1 MRALGRISYH
11 SAAPRG
17 GANWTKGTREATRG
31 VVETQK
37 VGAGV
42 CCRWGAEAQ
51 LISRRDRSSRLRRA
65 PGSSSPGCSQG
76 CRVMA
81 RQPGWQGNESVKPT
95 TKMSVLE
102 ITGPLLGGQKPP
114 SGC

>member
-1 MRALGRISYH
+1 MRALGRISYR

-17 GANWTKGTREATRG
+17 GVNWKKGMREATRG

-65 PGSSSPGCSQG
+65 PRSFSPGTVPGLQG
-76 CRVMA
+76 YGKAAGMA
-81 RQPGWQGNESVKPT
+81 GEGKR
-95 TKMSVLE
+95 
-102 ITGPLLGGQKPP
+102 
-114 SGC
+114 